1 MTSLLFLPLPIVL
14 LSVVY
19 GWWMVGLFLN
29 VYFLFG
35 VFTGTLCIM
44 SSDVSSIFLMCIDFS
59 FSVFCLATLKMAG
72 K

>member
-35 VFTGTLCIM
+35 VFTGTLCD
-44 SSDVSSIFLMCIDFS
+44 SDVSSIFLILD
-59 FSVFCLATLKMAG
+59 VHR
-72 K
+72 